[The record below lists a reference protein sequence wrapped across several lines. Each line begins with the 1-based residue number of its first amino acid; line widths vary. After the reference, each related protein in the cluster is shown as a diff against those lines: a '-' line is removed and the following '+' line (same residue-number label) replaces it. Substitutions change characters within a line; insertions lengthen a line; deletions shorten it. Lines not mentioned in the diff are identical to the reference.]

1 MKNCFIYL
9 RVSTDEQASQGFSI
23 ENQKRSCTEY
33 AENNGYYVKKIFIE
47 DGKSGTNVSGRPAFQ
62 EMMKILR
69 EQPVDAIVVLKI
81 DRIARNV
88 GDFYNIRK
96 ELRNME
102 TGSISK

>member
-23 ENQKRSCTEY
+23 ENQKRACVDY
-33 AENNGYYVKKIFIE
+33 AQHNDYHIKRIFIE
-47 DGKSGTNVSGRPAFQ
+47 DGKSGTNVDGRPTFQ
-62 EMMKILR
+62 EMMQLLR
-69 EQPVDAIVVLKI
+69 EQPVDAIVVYKI

-96 ELRNME
+96 ELKNIGTE
-102 TGSISK
+102 SI